1 MTQEKKFS
9 TLPARDKAGVIL
21 AWLAEH
27 KARDVSAFDLAGGNP
42 LTDVVIV
49 ASASSTRHARSL
61 ADGLLE
67 LCGKEQYEFLRM
79 EGYQGGMWVLADLN
93 DIIVHIFQEPV
104 RELYNLES
112 LWRDALPLD
121 EAASAVPPEALPGD
135 GAARGRTM

>member
-112 LWRDALPLD
+112 LWRGALPLD
-121 EAASAVPPEALPGD
+121 EAA
-135 GAARGRTM
+135 RGRTM